1 MSLTETN
8 CIKGFSF
15 KQVTF
20 IEVRD
25 CINNFKNKRSRD
37 IYGLNIELIKM
48 VKNILITPLTKLF
61 NLCISMNSFPDCL
74 KKSLIIP
81 IFKKGDA
88 NDKNNY
94 RPVSLLPIFS
104 KIFEKLMM
112 LQISNYLVENKIL
125 VSNQFGFRKKIPTF
139 NAILTLV
146 NNIVICFEENK
157 YYEAYFLDLSKAF
170 DTVCDDI
177 LIKKLQYYKFSVN
190 SINLTES
197 YLNHRTQRV
206 RKN

>member
-1 MSLTETN
+1 LAPSPIDPIKLMPLTDTN

-25 CINNFKNKRSRD
+25 CIDNLKNKRSRE
-37 IYGLNIELIKM
+37 IYGLNTELIKM
-48 VKNILITPLTKLF
+48 VKNILIMPLTKLL
-61 NLCISMNSFPDCL
+61 NLCKYLSMNSFPDCL

-112 LQISNYLVENKIL
+112 LQISNYLLDNK
-125 VSNQFGFRKKIPTF
+125 
-139 NAILTLV
+139 
-146 NNIVICFEENK
+146 
-157 YYEAYFLDLSKAF
+157 
-170 DTVCDDI
+170 
-177 LIKKLQYYKFSVN
+177 
-190 SINLTES
+190 
-197 YLNHRTQRV
+197 
-206 RKN
+206 